1 MHPTAGYRF
10 GSDAV
15 FVVGAMGIGI
25 ATEKAYP
32 LATYA
37 GGTTTVPEYLRK
49 WPYLRSL
56 TDLDLYAAASKTA
69 ADVFRDKRHFL
80 AESSARG
87 YSTKE
92 FFRTLR
98 ASLH

>member
-1 MHPTAGYRF
+1 
-10 GSDAV
+10 
-15 FVVGAMGIGI
+15 MGIGI

-37 GGTTTVPEYLRK
+37 GGTTTGPEYLRK